1 MYAYICIRDD
11 VTMIAKGIIRSF
23 SMRKRRRATV
33 KPVTAIISD
42 CDVCGGFMFNA
53 QRYMH
58 MNDAY
63 FAPSMIRF
71 PYEVK
76 KVFDRILRELH
87 HLDREHPHH
96 FVLDLDQLDRIF
108 EYRFI
113 PSRSYSFPVTSIEL
127 EYMFDTL
134 GFLWL
139 HYDSSQYMIY
149 LLGKLADGLADE
161 RTKPAPRS
169 TITTTTL

>member
-1 MYAYICIRDD
+1 M
-11 VTMIAKGIIRSF
+11 
-23 SMRKRRRATV
+23 
-33 KPVTAIISD
+33 PVTGIISD

-63 FAPSMIRF
+63 FPPHQNRF
-71 PYEVK
+71 PYEMK
-76 KVFDRILRELH
+76 TVFDRIVHELQYI
-87 HLDREHPHH
+87 DTEHPHH
-96 FVLDLDQLDRIF
+96 FALDLDQLDRIF

-113 PSRSYSFPVTSIEL
+113 QSRSYSFPVTCVEH

-139 HYDSSQYMIY
+139 HHDSPQYMIY
-149 LLGKLADGLADE
+149 LLEKLVDGLAEE
-161 RTKPAPRS
+161 RMKPAPR
-169 TITTTTL
+169 